1 MGLGL
6 VGCVKGEGQPRMYMV
21 KTSSARS
28 KFTRAAA
35 GVSALA
41 TAFAF
46 AGLIAP
52 AHAQTAPSLTL
63 ATPTSANGAVRGPTA
78 ACTLNVAGTYF
89 CVPVG
94 TGVLGFTFTSASPNT
109 NHTWTATNATPSG
122 GTAVDTNGSLT
133 LNVIP
138 TNTASGQT
146 TTMTVDN
153 ITVTVRFSQSAPA
166 MAFVTNPITGTPRTA
181 VNIVGV
187 ISDQNGIAINGAA
200 VTGNVTAGPNL
211 GRVTIPPT
219 TSNSAGQFTLTYTD
233 VGSATGNITD
243 TVAVTAV
250 SSSAGTVTQNATVN
264 WGTPTGGGSGTN
276 TGATGS
282 LLIDGQSAS
291 TYTKTLNLAT
301 SGSLTLNQNA
311 VAVTAPT
318 STPTG
323 QVTFTATG
331 GGLLVAPNGNQ
342 AAGTKSL
349 VATATN
355 GQAVAWLFAT
365 APGSATVSAQSG
377 TTIIGTAP
385 LNFVGLT
392 SDARNI
398 TLTASA
404 QNVQPGSSVT
414 VTAVVT
420 DGYGNKVPAGVPV
433 SLQITSPAGTTT
445 AGAKQVTQNTDATGQ
460 TIFTV
465 NTAANA
471 TGQVVLTVTGTGAQ
485 FGAAAGVP
493 VASFKAPV
501 NSVSGSIQLAG
512 SGGGSS
518 GGGGTTPTTGRQMAL
533 KSETAPNQ
541 RFKVSIAG
549 FPANTLVT
557 VRFKVSGGNVLKRL
571 NIRTNAAGAGNGY
584 TKLSQV
590 GTYEA
595 FPNYAKNAPQV
606 KKTITVKR

>member
-1 MGLGL
+1 
-6 VGCVKGEGQPRMYMV
+6 MYMV
-21 KTSSARS
+21 KVVTIKS
-28 KFTRAAA
+28 KLAKAAA
-35 GVSALA
+35 QIAAVA
-41 TAFAF
+41 T
-46 AGLIAP
+46 LIAMTGLVTP
-52 AHAQTAPSLTL
+52 AQAQTAPALTL
-63 ATPTSANGAVRGPTA
+63 VTPSTAVRGPTA
-78 ACTLNVAGTYF
+78 ACTLNVAGTYY

-109 NHTWTATNATPSG
+109 NHTWTATNASPSG

-138 TNTASGQT
+138 TNTANGQT

-153 ITVTVRFSQSAPA
+153 ITVTVRFSQTAPT

-181 VNIVGV
+181 VNIIGV
-187 ISDQNGIAINGAA
+187 VSDQNGIAISGAQ
-200 VTGNVTAGPNL
+200 VSGNITAGPNL

-219 TSNSAGQFTLTYTD
+219 TSNATGQFTLTYTD

-243 TVAVTAV
+243 TVAVSAV
-250 SSSAGTVTQNATVN
+250 STAAGTVTQNATVN
-264 WGTPTGGGSGTN
+264 WGTATGGGTN

-282 LLIDGQSAS
+282 LLIDGQAAS

-301 SGSLTLNQNA
+301 SGSLTLNTNA

-331 GGLLVAPNGNQ
+331 GGQLVAPNGNQ

-349 VATATN
+349 IATATN

-365 APGSATVSAQSG
+365 APGAATVSAQSG

-385 LNFVGLT
+385 LTFAGQT

-398 TLTASA
+398 ALTASA

-414 VTAVVT
+414 VTAAVT
-420 DGYGNKVPAGVPV
+420 DGFGNRVPAGVPI
-433 SLQITSPAGTTT
+433 SLQITSQAGTTT
-445 AGAKQVTQNTDATGQ
+445 GGAKQVTQNTDATGQ
-460 TIFTV
+460 TIFTI

-471 TGQVVLTVTGTGAQ
+471 SGQILVTVSGTGAQ

-493 VASFKAPV
+493 VASFQAPV
-501 NSVSGSIQLAG
+501 NSITGSIQISG
-512 SGGGSS
+512 SGGGTS
-518 GGGGTTPTTGRQMAL
+518 GGGGATPATGRQMVL
-533 KSETAPNQ
+533 KAETAPNQ

-549 FPANTLVT
+549 FPASKLIT
-557 VRFKVSGGNVLKRL
+557 VRFQISGGKVLKRL
-571 NIRTNAAGAGNGY
+571 NIRTNAAGAGSGY
-584 TKLSQV
+584 TRLSQL
-590 GTYEA
+590 GTYSV
-595 FPNYAKNAPQV
+595 FPNFAKNAPQV